1 MIRIMKYGEVA
12 NEDIFAR
19 VVPEVDVR
27 AIVSDIIA
35 DVRVRGDAA
44 LFDYCERFDKVRLE
58 SLEVSPVEIEAAMSQ
73 VDPEFVDVLKT
84 AAANIRQFHE
94 KQVRQSFII
103 TERPGVVM
111 GQKVMP
117 LDRVGL
123 YVPGGT
129 AAYPS
134 TVLMDAIP
142 AKIAGC
148 GEIVITTPPG
158 RDGKVNPAILAA
170 AKVAESTMPHSIFSR
185 TA

>member
-1 MIRIMKYGEVA
+1 MIRIMKYGEVS

-19 VVPEVDVR
+19 VTPEVDVQK
-27 AIVSDIIA
+27 IVSDIIS
-35 DVRVRGDAA
+35 DVRQRGDQA
-44 LFDYCERFDKVRLE
+44 LFDYCRRFDGVTLK
-58 SLEVSPVEIEAAMSQ
+58 SLEVTADEIDEALWAME
-73 VDPEFVDVLKT
+73 PEFIEVLET

-94 KQVRQSFII
+94 KQVRNSFIV

-111 GQKVMP
+111 GQKVTP

-142 AKIAGC
+142 ARIAGMAS
-148 GEIVITTPPG
+148 I
-158 RDGKVNPAILAA
+158 
-170 AKVAESTMPHSIFSR
+170 STVEG
-185 TA
+185 